1 MTMNARIQ
9 LSVLLVLLGSFLVLI
24 PQKQTGK
31 FIVKPR
37 ELAVWASTDTSFLPV
52 DDVAR
57 LINNETPDITL
68 IDVRNA
74 EDFKKC
80 NLPGS
85 VNIPVQNLPDKEN
98 IPLLSRRTGTNI
110 FYSNG
115 DELSAAALTLA
126 AGLGY
131 KNCTCMKGGINEWVA
146 VIMNVS
152 FAGVHIS
159 AKENALFAN
168 RVDAKRLFI
177 QYNSLPDSL
186 KTKMFVSRRLE
197 QAKLDGGCE

>member
-1 MTMNARIQ
+1 MTMHTRIQ
-9 LSVLLVLLGSFLVLI
+9 LSVLLVILGCFLVFI
-24 PQKQTGK
+24 PQKKTGK
-31 FIVKPR
+31 FSVKPR
-37 ELAVWASTDTSFLPV
+37 KMALWASNDTNFLSV
-52 DDVAR
+52 DEVAR

-68 IDVRNA
+68 IDIRNA
-74 EDFKKC
+74 EDFNIC

-85 VNIPVQNLPDKEN
+85 VNIPIQDLADREN
-98 IPLLSRRTGTNI
+98 MALLNRRTGKNI

-115 DELSAAALTLA
+115 DEASAAALTLA

-131 KNCTCMKGGINEWVA
+131 RNCTSMKGGMNEWYA

-152 FAGVHIS
+152 FAGVYIS
-159 AKENALFAN
+159 AKENALYAN
-168 RVDAKRLFI
+168 RLDAKKLFT